1 MEIPL
6 YNSNYKS
13 PLKIHVLDSTPIL
26 DTYSNMIL
34 LQKFTVI
41 CNYPWNFF
49 NFLRNMQFCK
59 SIFRNFYYWFHGKIQ
74 KGRKK
79 RQRLSVTVCIWGRK
93 LLLGFRER
101 VRYPK
106 ENITNSILFFFGY
119 RATGGKCTSVE
130 VVRYGFLWT
139 GINFDKKAK
148 MGILEVEFRK

>member
-106 ENITNSILFFFGY
+106 ENNSNSYCSLLDTVLSAENVQAS
-119 RATGGKCTSVE
+119 RLSD
-130 VVRYGFLWT
+130 GFLWT
-139 GINFDKKAK
+139 WINFD
-148 MGILEVEFRK
+148 